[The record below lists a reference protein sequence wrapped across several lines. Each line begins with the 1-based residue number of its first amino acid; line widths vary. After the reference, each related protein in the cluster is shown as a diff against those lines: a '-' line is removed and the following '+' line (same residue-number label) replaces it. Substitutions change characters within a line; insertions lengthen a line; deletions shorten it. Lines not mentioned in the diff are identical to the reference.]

1 MRTLED
7 AKKSMARVTFTD
19 DQRARSQKAWDAT
32 AKLLDI
38 YFETAQ
44 ASPELTIA
52 CRALEEATMWHSKA
66 ISNESKITLE
76 KKSS

>member
-7 AKKSMARVTFTD
+7 AKKSMARTTFTD
-19 DQRARSQKAWDAT
+19 DQRTRSQKAWEAT
-32 AKLLDI
+32 EKVLEV

-44 ASPELTIA
+44 PSPELTLA

-66 ISNESKITLE
+66 ISNETKTTTD
-76 KKSS
+76 KAA